1 MIELIIV
8 IGFGILLGRVL
19 EDGYCYVKQ
28 RIETWYYGAPF
39 HKRVFDALM
48 KDPLPPAGKVT
59 SPAAAKKAPA
69 KKVKKT

>member
-19 EDGYCYVKQ
+19 EDGYWYVKQ
-28 RIETWYYGAPF
+28 RIETWRYGAPF
-39 HKRVFDALM
+39 HKRVFAALVEDAQ
-48 KDPLPPAGKVT
+48 PPVGKVE
-59 SPAAAKKAPA
+59 PVAKKAPA

>member
-8 IGFGILLGRVL
+8 IGFGILLGRAL
-19 EDGYCYVKQ
+19 EDGYWYVKQ

-48 KDPLPPAGKVT
+48 KDPLPPVGKVT
-59 SPAAAKKAPA
+59 PAAKKAPA